1 MWGMCSPRHARLLA
15 VVAAA
20 IVFIHAG
27 CGVLPPQDECKRSQC
42 EGNVAVTCSFSC
54 NTDHATEHRE
64 SCGAKQCNVRD
75 ITGTCEYD
83 DGSHAQR
90 TESIAACD

>member
-1 MWGMCSPRHARLLA
+1 MGSSRRARRFVL
-15 VVAAA
+15 VAAA
-20 IVFIHAG
+20 IVCILAG
-27 CGVLPPQDECKRSQC
+27 CSALPPQDECKRSQC
-42 EGNVAVTCSFSC
+42 EGNVAVTCSFNC
-54 NTDHATEHRE
+54 NTDRATEHRE
-64 SCGAKQCNVRD
+64 SCGAKQCNVRS